1 MAKIVAEAVQ
11 LPKDAAPT
19 AQQRTALITRLTA
32 LGLRGQDLA
41 ALIAPGK
48 TRAAIVQDLIAHCRT
63 LPKG

>member
-1 MAKIVAEAVQ
+1 MAKIVAEAVA

-41 ALIAPGK
+41 TLIAPGLS
-48 TRAAIVQDLIAHCRT
+48 RRQIVDGLIAHCRT